1 MEKKKLILIVLVL
14 IGMSVVGGYFLY
26 NCIIEN
32 RYYENY
38 RLESIKMDGA
48 NEQSVSAFA
57 NIFAYM
63 MGNGTSFNTTETLEI
78 ARYNASSA
86 LTYNKEMEKYAITD
100 SEKKYSEIML
110 KQSYLMIK
118 DIDLLLELDRAAKQ
132 KNLNRVSDIMT
143 QLKDYNNQL
152 EQYETELEN
161 IKNNDTDFKK
171 RIEKEYLS
179 TKNIE

>member
-1 MEKKKLILIVLVL
+1 MEKKKLLLITLILIGLSV
-14 IGMSVVGGYFLY
+14 IGVYYLQSSI
-26 NCIIEN
+26 NED

-48 NEQSVSAFA
+48 NEQSVCAIA

-63 MGNGTSFNTTETLEI
+63 MGNSTSSNTTEILGI
-78 ARYNASSA
+78 ARDNASSA
-86 LTYNKEMEKYAITD
+86 LTYNKEMQKYAITE

-118 DIDLLLELDRAAKQ
+118 NIDLLLEMDRAVQQ
-132 KNLNRVSDIMT
+132 KYLNRVDDIMG

-161 IKNNDTDFKK
+161 IKNNDPNFKK
-171 RIEKEYLS
+171 RIEKEYLN